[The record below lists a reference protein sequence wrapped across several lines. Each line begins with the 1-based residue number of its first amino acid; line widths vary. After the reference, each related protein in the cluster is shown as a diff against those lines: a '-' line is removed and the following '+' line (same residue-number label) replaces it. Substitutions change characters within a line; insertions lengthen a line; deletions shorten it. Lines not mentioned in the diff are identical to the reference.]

1 MNSEPRLNLFNKD
14 LGLDLLINKKK
25 VGSDAG
31 SVASFGGG
39 SGSMIDINSDMASV
53 KSVNIRPN
61 FVDVKEH
68 MQPSR
73 QQPSSPFGNMYDND
87 QNGYGD
93 DYEEGSEAYS
103 GSGSEVTSEEQSMA
117 GGYNNQNGGYNNNG
131 GYQSGQQSRRPMSDE
146 DIINAKRELL
156 YQFERLERKGMQLPK
171 KFTMA
176 SNIDEMKLELDRL
189 RRDREVDQSVKF
201 QRKVMM
207 TVVTGMELMNNKFDP
222 IGARLDGWS
231 ESINDN
237 VDDYDEVF
245 EELHDKYKGKAKMAP
260 ELKLMFM
267 LGGSA
272 FMFHMTNT
280 MFKTQMPG
288 LDEVLKRNPELM
300 RQFAAAT
307 ASTMQ
312 DNTAQSNPLMSGI
325 SGMFSGMFGGGAQQA
340 PPPQAQQYY
349 QPNQSNQS
357 NQSQQSRA
365 NMKGPSNVDDI
376 LRELE
381 KETMND
387 RVEMMSTVTQSDLS
401 DIGDDASINGLLMS
415 KRGGKGKRGITLDI

>member
-31 SVASFGGG
+31 SVASYGGG

-53 KSVNIRPN
+53 KSVNIRPS

-73 QQPSSPFGNMYDND
+73 QQSSPFGNMYDND
-87 QNGYGD
+87 QGGYGGD

-103 GSGSEVTSEEQSMA
+103 GSGTEVTSEEQSMA
-117 GGYNNQNGGYNNNG
+117 GGYNNQNNGYNNGG
-131 GYQSGQQSRRPMSDE
+131 GYQSSRRPMNEE

-176 SNIDEMKLELDRL
+176 SNLEEMKLELDRL

-222 IGARLDGWS
+222 VGARLDGWS

-237 VDDYDEVF
+237 IDDYDEVF

-260 ELKLMFM
+260 ELKLLFM

-280 MFKTQMPG
+280 MFKTSMPG

-312 DNTAQSNPLMSGI
+312 ENTAQSNPLMSGL
-325 SGMFSGMFGGGAQQA
+325 SGMFSGMFGGGAQSQQA
-340 PPPQAQQYY
+340 PPSQAQQYY
-349 QPNQSNQS
+349 QPSPA
-357 NQSQQSRA
+357 QQAPRN

-401 DIGDDASINGLLMS
+401 DIGDDASINGLLMNR
-415 KRGGKGKRGITLDI
+415 RGGKGKRGITLDI

>member
-1 MNSEPRLNLFNKD
+1 MMSTEPRLNLFNKD

-25 VGSDAG
+25 IGSDGG
-31 SVASFGGG
+31 SVASFGRSGG
-39 SGSMIDINSDMASV
+39 SGSLVDLNSDAGSV
-53 KSVNIRPN
+53 KSINIQPS
-61 FVDVKEH
+61 FVDVREH
-68 MQPSR
+68 MQPPPSR
-73 QQPSSPFGNMYDND
+73 PQQTFNNFGGSPFGENMN
-87 QNGYGD
+87 NGQYSD
-93 DYEEGSEAYS
+93 DYDGSSYKDDESGGSELTA
-103 GSGSEVTSEEQSMA
+103 EEQ
-117 GGYNNQNGGYNNNG
+117 YNNNNQYNPR
-131 GYQSGQQSRRPMSDE
+131 YQNQNQMTDE
-146 DIINAKRELL
+146 EILNAKREIL

-176 SNIDEMKLELDRL
+176 SNLEEMKLELDRL
-189 RRDREVDQSVKF
+189 RRDRDVDQSVKF

-222 IGARLDGWS
+222 VGARLDGWS

-237 VDDYDEVF
+237 IDDYDEVF

-260 ELKLMFM
+260 EFKLMFM

-288 LDEVLKRNPELM
+288 MEEVLKRNPDLM

-307 ASTMQ
+307 ANTMQ
-312 DNTAQSNPLMSGI
+312 QNTAESNPMMSGL
-325 SGMFSGMFGGGAQQA
+325 SGMFSNMFGYGGAQQQQQQ
-340 PPPQAQQYY
+340 PPHQPPMQQ
-349 QPNQSNQS
+349 Q
-357 NQSQQSRA
+357 RT

-381 KETMND
+381 RESMND

-401 DIGDDASINGLLMS
+401 ELGDDASINGLLMNN
-415 KRGGKGKRGITLDI
+415 KRGKGKRGITLDI

>member
-1 MNSEPRLNLFNKD
+1 MSTEPRLNLFNKD

-25 VGSDAG
+25 IGSDGG
-31 SVASFGGG
+31 SVASFGG
-39 SGSMIDINSDMASV
+39 SGSLVDLNSDAGSV
-53 KSVNIRPN
+53 KSINIQPS
-61 FVDVKEH
+61 FIDVKDH
-68 MQPSR
+68 MQPPNR
-73 QQPSSPFGNMYDND
+73 PQQTFNTFGSPFGDNMNTGQYT
-87 QNGYGD
+87 D
-93 DYEEGSEAYS
+93 DYDGSSYKDEDSGGSELTTEEQYGNTNTQYNQS
-103 GSGSEVTSEEQSMA
+103 RYQNQMSEE
-117 GGYNNQNGGYNNNG
+117 
-131 GYQSGQQSRRPMSDE
+131 
-146 DIINAKRELL
+146 DILNAKRELL
-156 YQFERLERKGMQLPK
+156 YQFERLERKGTQLPK

-176 SNIDEMKLELDRL
+176 SNLEEMKLELDRL
-189 RRDREVDQSVKF
+189 KRDRDVDQSVKF

-222 IGARLDGWS
+222 VGARLDGWS

-237 VDDYDEVF
+237 IDDYDEVF

-260 ELKLMFM
+260 EFKLMFM

-288 LDEVLKRNPELM
+288 MEEVLKRNPDLM

-307 ASTMQ
+307 ANTMQ
-312 DNTAQSNPLMSGI
+312 QNTAQSNPMMSGL
-325 SGMFSGMFGGGAQQA
+325 SGMFSNMFGGGPSAPQA
-340 PPPQAQQYY
+340 PQQVPE
-349 QPNQSNQS
+349 QRS
-357 NQSQQSRA
+357 
-365 NMKGPSNVDDI
+365 NMKGPTNVDDI

-381 KETMND
+381 RESMND

-401 DIGDDASINGLLMS
+401 ELGDDASINGLLMNN

>member
-39 SGSMIDINSDMASV
+39 SGSMIDINSDIASV
-53 KSVNIRPN
+53 KSVNTRPS
-61 FVDVKEH
+61 FVDVKDH
-68 MQPSR
+68 MQPPQR
-73 QQPSSPFGNMYDND
+73 QQQHQPFSSSPFGNNGGYDNEQSEYTEEYD
-87 QNGYGD
+87 DGGD
-93 DYEEGSEAYS
+93 EYS
-103 GSGSEVTSEEQSMA
+103 GQASDAISDEQSMG
-117 GGYNNQNGGYNNNG
+117 GGYNGNQQSGYGG
-131 GYQSGQQSRRPMSDE
+131 GYQQQRRAMTEE
-146 DIINAKRELL
+146 DILNAKRELL

-176 SNIDEMKLELDRL
+176 SNLEEMKLELDRL

-222 IGARLDGWS
+222 VGARLDGWS

-237 VDDYDEVF
+237 IDDYDEVF

-260 ELKLMFM
+260 EFKLMFM

-288 LDEVLKRNPELM
+288 MEEVLKRNPDLM

-307 ASTMQ
+307 ANTMQ
-312 DNTAQSNPLMSGI
+312 ENTAQSNPFMSGV
-325 SGMFSGMFGGGAQQA
+325 SGMFSSMFGGGAAPQPQPQAQA
-340 PPPQAQQYY
+340 PPQYYTQQAQQ
-349 QPNQSNQS
+349 
-357 NQSQQSRA
+357 RTT
-365 NMKGPSNVDDI
+365 MKGPTNVDDI

-381 KETMND
+381 KESMND
-387 RVEMMSTVTQSDLS
+387 RVEMMSTVTQSELS
-401 DIGDDASINGLLMS
+401 DLGDDASINGLLIN

>member
-1 MNSEPRLNLFNKD
+1 MFDKD

-25 VGSDAG
+25 VGSDVASLVSGSGDSGSVIDIDSDAG
-31 SVASFGGG
+31 SIKS
-39 SGSMIDINSDMASV
+39 INI
-53 KSVNIRPN
+53 KPN
-61 FVDVKEH
+61 VVDVREH

-73 QQPSSPFGNMYDND
+73 PMGYGNATRQNQYEEESEEYESNSHSGSDGTNGTDEQSIKGYQQNNYGQQPYNQQAQQSQRRMM
-87 QNGYGD
+87 
-93 DYEEGSEAYS
+93 
-103 GSGSEVTSEEQSMA
+103 SEE
-117 GGYNNQNGGYNNNG
+117 
-131 GYQSGQQSRRPMSDE
+131 E
-146 DIINAKRELL
+146 IINAKREIL
-156 YQFERLERKGMQLPK
+156 YQFERMERKGMQLPR

-176 SNIDEMKLELDRL
+176 SSLDEMRLELDRL
-189 RRDREVDQSVKF
+189 KRDREIDQSVKF

-207 TVVTGMELMNNKFDP
+207 TVVTGVELLNNKFDP
-222 IGARLDGWS
+222 LGARLDGWS

-237 VDDYDEVF
+237 IDDYDEVF

-288 LDEVLKRNPELM
+288 LDQVLKQNPELM

-312 DNTAQSNPLMSGI
+312 QNTAESNPLMSGI
-325 SGMFSGMFGGGAQQA
+325 SGMFSNMFGGNGQQQA
-340 PPPQAQQYY
+340 AAPQRPQAPQQTAR
-349 QPNQSNQS
+349 P
-357 NQSQQSRA
+357 

-376 LRELE
+376 LREIE
-381 KETMND
+381 RENMND
-387 RVEMMSTVTQSDLS
+387 RVEMMSTITQSELS
-401 DIGDDASINGLLMS
+401 ELGDDASINGLLMN
-415 KRGGKGKRGITLDI
+415 KRGKGGKKGLNLDI

>member
-31 SVASFGGG
+31 SVASFGEGN
-39 SGSMIDINSDMASV
+39 GSMLDMNSEIGSV

-61 FVDVKEH
+61 FVDVREH

-73 QQPSSPFGNMYDND
+73 PQPTTPFGTNMYGND
-87 QNGYGD
+87 PSEYE
-93 DYEEGSEAYS
+93 DYEEGTEGYS
-103 GSGSEVTSEEQSMA
+103 GNGSDAVSEEQSRDDYNNTNN
-117 GGYNNQNGGYNNNG
+117 GYNT
-131 GYQSGQQSRRPMSDE
+131 SGFQQRRPMTEE

-176 SNIDEMKLELDRL
+176 SNLDEMRLELDRL
-189 RRDREVDQSVKF
+189 RRDRDVDQSVKF

-207 TVVTGMELMNNKFDP
+207 TVVTGMELLNNKFDP

-237 VDDYDEVF
+237 IDDYDEVF

-260 ELKLMFM
+260 ELKLLFM

-280 MFKTQMPG
+280 MFKSYMPG
-288 LDEVLKRNPELM
+288 MDEVLKKNPELM

-307 ASTMQ
+307 ANTMQ
-312 DNTAQSNPLMSGI
+312 QNTAQSNPVMSGV
-325 SGMFSGMFGGGAQQA
+325 SGMFSHMFGGAPQQ
-340 PPPQAQQYY
+340 PPQHQTPQQQYY
-349 QPNQSNQS
+349 Q
-357 NQSQQSRA
+357 SQQPRT
-365 NMKGPSNVDDI
+365 NMKGPTNVDDI

-381 KETMND
+381 KESMND
-387 RVEMMSTVTQSDLS
+387 RVEMMSTVTQSELS
-401 DIGDDASINGLLMS
+401 DLGDDASINGLLMN
-415 KRGGKGKRGITLDI
+415 KRGSKSKRGITLDI

>member
-1 MNSEPRLNLFNKD
+1 MNPEPRLNLFNKD

-31 SVASFGGG
+31 SVASFGGR
-39 SGSMIDINSDMASV
+39 SLNDINSDIASV
-53 KSVNIRPN
+53 RSVNIRPSY
-61 FVDVKEH
+61 VDVREH
-68 MQPSR
+68 MQPPRDSR
-73 QQPSSPFGNMYDND
+73 PQQSSSPFGNMYPSNENSDYNEE
-87 QNGYGD
+87 
-93 DYEEGSEAYS
+93 YEEGTEGYS
-103 GSGSEVTSEEQSMA
+103 GGSEVTSEEQSQV
-117 GGYNNQNGGYNNNG
+117 GGYNNQNS
-131 GYQSGQQSRRPMSDE
+131 GYQQPRQYMSDE
-146 DIINAKRELL
+146 DVINAKRELL

-176 SNIDEMKLELDRL
+176 SNLEEMKLELDRL
-189 RRDREVDQSVKF
+189 KRDREVDQSVKF

-222 IGARLDGWS
+222 VGARLDGWS

-237 VDDYDEVF
+237 IDDYDEVF

-267 LGGSA
+267 LGRSA

-280 MFKTQMPG
+280 MFKTHMPG
-288 LDEVLKRNPELM
+288 FDEVLKRNPELM

-312 DNTAQSNPLMSGI
+312 ENTAQSNPVMSGL
-325 SGMFSGMFGGGAQQA
+325 SGMFSGMFGGGASQA
-340 PPPQAQQYY
+340 PPPASQYFQPQQQA
-349 QPNQSNQS
+349 P
-357 NQSQQSRA
+357 RT

-381 KETMND
+381 KESMND

-401 DIGDDASINGLLMS
+401 DIGDDASINGLLMN
-415 KRGGKGKRGITLDI
+415 KRGGSKGKRGITLDI